1 MRDSSAQ
8 LACVLCRK
16 ALFSLPG
23 SARGPVRLDQ
33 RHATGLSHEPK
44 QTKDA
49 VVRGPSLGLR

>member
-23 SARGPVRLDQ
+23 SARRPVRLGQ
-33 RHATGLSHEPK
+33 RHVGGLSHEPR
-44 QTKDA
+44 QMKDA
-49 VVRGPSLGLR
+49 VVRGRSLGLR